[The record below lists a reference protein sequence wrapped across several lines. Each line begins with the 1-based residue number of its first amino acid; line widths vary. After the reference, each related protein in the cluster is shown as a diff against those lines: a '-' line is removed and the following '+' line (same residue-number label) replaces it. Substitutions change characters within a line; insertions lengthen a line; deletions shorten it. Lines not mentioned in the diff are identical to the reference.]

1 MKSKML
7 IALFA
12 AGIAVMGCGSTQNTS
27 DGTDSVT
34 TIPTPADT
42 TMTDTTMTDT
52 SMQDTGMRDSM

>member
-1 MKSKML
+1 MKSTIF

-12 AGIAVMGCGSTQNTS
+12 AGVAVMGCGSTQNTS

-42 TMTDTTMTDT
+42 TMTDTTM
-52 SMQDTGMRDSM
+52 QDTGMRDSM